1 MIWKD
6 DLMLVT
12 TKTYKTKQK
21 QQKTALYPANKAN
34 YKSKDKCPNERH
46 ELLYAVITQ
55 VQKLLLLPERN
66 IITKSKY
73 LVLLHLLS
81 GVTLS
86 FLGHPDRLR
95 RKHEKCLSQSFILM
109 FTISASWV

>member
-1 MIWKD
+1 MKD
-6 DLMLVT
+6 T
-12 TKTYKTKQK
+12 
-21 QQKTALYPANKAN
+21 N
-34 YKSKDKCPNERH
+34 Y
-46 ELLYAVITQ
+46 LLYAVITQ
-55 VQKLLLLPERN
+55 VQKLLLISERN

-95 RKHEKCLSQSFILM
+95 REHEKCLSQSFILM
-109 FTISASWV
+109 FTISAS